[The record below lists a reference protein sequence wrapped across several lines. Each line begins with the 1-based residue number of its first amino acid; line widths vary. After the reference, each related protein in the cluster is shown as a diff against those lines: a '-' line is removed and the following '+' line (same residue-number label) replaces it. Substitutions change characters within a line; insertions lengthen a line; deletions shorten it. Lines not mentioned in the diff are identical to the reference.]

1 MKHYR
6 IYDTEEQYQQAKPD
20 LVNLQQFAALAKQ
33 EDKLF
38 INKSPT
44 APPYILPNI
53 SIVFNDNTHTYTDK
67 NNDVWLLN
75 DSDKRP
81 VFLKQIAS
89 QGSPSTTNGYIAQ
102 ISSSDKSIQQITG
115 NENYS
120 VYVRGIV
127 SRGASPSG
135 NFEKN
140 VMLFVFGSGEKLDVN
155 SDLGQQSIDGMSSEE
170 LNDLASSFKSY
181 KGYWGLYSSNMTK
194 AFFFLFKDDKYV
206 DNVGSYGVPL
216 YEYASFKLIKDSI
229 GYHIEIAIEGIG
241 TTTVDNV
248 EFEEDPCMYIQCY
261 KNIGST
267 YMLEY
272 LRLKEIKI
280 NQL

>member
-1 MKHYR
+1 M
-6 IYDTEEQYQQAKPD
+6 
-20 LVNLQQFAALAKQ
+20 
-33 EDKLF
+33 
-38 INKSPT
+38 
-44 APPYILPNI
+44 
-53 SIVFNDNTHTYTDK
+53 
-67 NNDVWLLN
+67 N

-140 VMLFVFGSGEKLDVN
+140 IMLFVFGSGEKLDAN

-181 KGYWGLYSSNMTK
+181 KGYWGVIFIQYDKS
-194 AFFFLFKDDKYV
+194 FLLPF
-206 DNVGSYGVPL
+206 
-216 YEYASFKLIKDSI
+216 
-229 GYHIEIAIEGIG
+229 
-241 TTTVDNV
+241 
-248 EFEEDPCMYIQCY
+248 
-261 KNIGST
+261 
-267 YMLEY
+267 
-272 LRLKEIKI
+272 
-280 NQL
+280 